1 VSDIMEIFDGST
13 RDLYFKCKSMALG
26 KKFDPEKMQR
36 FVNEQPR
43 HILKPKERKYI
54 KLWTGL
60 IKEHN
65 WKRYLNWEQLNN

>member
-1 VSDIMEIFDGST
+1 
-13 RDLYFKCKSMALG
+13 MALG